1 VSVDPTEKA
10 ALALEPAAR
19 LRLIESLW
27 DSLVDSVGDALPLDD
42 ETRDLLDARLAA
54 HDAAPD
60 DTLTW
65 DELER
70 QVRGAR

>member
-1 VSVDPTEKA
+1 MLVDPAEKA
-10 ALALEPAAR
+10 ALALDPAAR

-27 DSLVDSVGDALPLDD
+27 DSLVDGVGDALPIDD

-60 DTLTW
+60 DTLSW

-70 QVRGAR
+70 QVRSTR